1 MKATHPKIQELRKR
15 SKPVTFGNFLGVED
29 TRLKLQIDDEN
40 PRVVKGYL
48 CVWEVV
54 DSHGTI
60 WTKGAFARSLKE
72 RGPGSNASQK
82 ILFLWQHDQ
91 KDPIGRFLVLKEDNF
106 GLYFEAEVDPVPSG
120 ERALIQIN
128 SGTINQFS
136 TGFDFIWDRL
146 EWDEDAE
153 AVRVNEVDLY
163 EGSCV
168 SFASIKETYAI
179 RSVEQLDALKDLAKS
194 EVDALLIQVPR
205 KLQLELRQALTEYVT
220 LLETSALT
228 EDAVEAT
235 RKTKGG
241 ANSKKGLNL
250 SAINKAFN

>member
-1 MKATHPKIQELRKR
+1 MYRLHPKIQELKKR
-15 SKPVTFGNFLGVED
+15 SKPVTFGNVFELED
-29 TRLKLQIDDEN
+29 TRLKLQVDEEN
-40 PRVVKGYL
+40 PRLVKGYL
-48 CVWEVV
+48 CVWERV

-60 WTKGAFARSLKE
+60 WTKGAFARSIKE
-72 RGPGSNASQK
+72 RGPGSNATQK
-82 ILFLWQHDQ
+82 ILFLWMHDM
-91 KDPIGRFLVLKEDNF
+91 KDPIGRFTVLKEDNF
-106 GLYFEAEVDPVPSG
+106 GLYFEAEIDPVPSG
-120 ERALIQIN
+120 DRALIQIN

-136 TGFDFIWDRL
+136 TGFDFIWERL
-146 EWDEDAE
+146 EWDETAE

-179 RSVEQLDALKDLAKS
+179 RSVEQLEGLRDVAKA

-205 KLQLELRQALTEYVT
+205 KLQIELRQALTEYVT

-241 ANSKKGLNL
+241 ATSKKALDLG
-250 SAINKAFN
+250 AINKAFN